1 MDLRGESKKA
11 GILPYQKNKSLL
23 NKGGAG
29 GASGVNKSILSQGGY
44 EIHTNENEVRSNSS
58 SPNTRLYR
66 AIRHSD

>member
-1 MDLRGESKKA
+1 MDLKGEGRSN
-11 GILPYQKNKSLL
+11 GIIPYQKNKPIAQ
-23 NKGGAG
+23 GAG
-29 GASGVNKSILSQGGY
+29 GVNRSILSQGGY